1 MTIEGLGSIGTDVEQ
16 PSTDTLG
23 GGFIL
28 NSGLYPMTIDLAYL
42 GETPKGAK
50 SVTLHFKAADGSKK
64 NFRNTIYLTSGKA
77 KGQLHYYLGGKN
89 KDKKI
94 ILPDR
99 QKAEQLSQI
108 TTGKEFSKLET
119 ELKTIKLWN
128 FDAKAEVPTEVEVVT
143 ELLNKQILLGVR
155 KIHRNKRIQDA
166 NGKWEDGPE
175 AETVND
181 LHRVY
186 FPDGLSV
193 GEKNKGVTEP
203 TFVKTWKNKHSADYT
218 EELFKVLPGA
228 TTLEDPA
235 AAAETEAQ
243 TDSLFD

>member
-1 MTIEGLGSIGTDVEQ
+1 MSIEGLGKISADVEQ

-42 GETPKGAK
+42 GETEKGAK
-50 SVTLHFKAADGSKK
+50 SVTLHFKTADGSKK

-77 KGQLHYYLGGKN
+77 KGQLYYYLGGKN

-108 TTGKEFSKLET
+108 TTGKEFSDLST
-119 ELKTIKLWN
+119 ELKTVKLWN
-128 FDAKAEVPTEVEVVT
+128 FDAKAEVPTEVKVVT
-143 ELLNKQILLGVR
+143 ELLGKQILLGIR
-155 KIHRNKRIQDA
+155 KIHQNKSVQDA

-175 AETVND
+175 EQTIND

-193 GEKNKGVTEP
+193 DEKNKGVTTP
-203 TFVKTWKNKHSADYT
+203 TFVKTWEGKHTADYV
-218 EELFKVLPGA
+218 EEQFKKLPGA

-235 AAAETEAQ
+235 AAAETDAQ